1 MDLEWG
7 GADLLGHACGNLVRV
22 GTRRLKYSICMY
34 GLFARSRRQGQ
45 GRKDKVKPAMR
56 LTGLQGRGGKDK
68 VARTRSQGQGQTGF
82 NSERK
87 LTHTQTFKF
96 IFQNS
101 RDN

>member
-34 GLFARSRRQGQ
+34 GLFARSGGQGQ
-45 GRKDKVKPAMR
+45 GRKDKV
-56 LTGLQGRGGKDK
+56 
-68 VARTRSQGQGQTGF
+68 ARTMSQGQGQTGL